1 MIKERFRKYLPVVV
15 DLETGGFDPKTNA
28 ILEIAATLIV
38 KNEGTQLLDVGKTY
52 RYHIEPYEGLVV
64 EQESLDFTKINLNHP
79 LRNAIAEKDAL
90 EELFKI
96 INTERT
102 ANGCSRAILIGHNAH
117 FDHSFLTE
125 AVSRNNIKKSPFHPF
140 SVLDTVTLGALHTKQ
155 TVLAR
160 ICDVLNID
168 YDSKEAHSAAY
179 DSDITAKV
187 FVRLLTSLIAN
198 ILNDSQKHNDSY

>member
-90 EELFKI
+90 DELFKI

-168 YDSKEAHSAAY
+168 YDPKEAHSAAY

-187 FVRLLTSLIAN
+187 FCKIVN
-198 ILNDSQKHNDSY
+198 EFDS

>member
-15 DLETGGFDPKTNA
+15 DLETGGFNPKTNA
-28 ILEIAATLIV
+28 ILEIAATLIFE
-38 KNEGTQLLDVGKTY
+38 NENTQLLEVGETY
-52 RYHIEPYEGLVV
+52 RYHIEPFEGLVV

-79 LRNAIAEKDAL
+79 LRNAITEKDAL
-90 EELFKI
+90 YELFKI

-125 AVSRNNIKKSPFHPF
+125 AISRNNLKKSPFHPF

-160 ICDVLNID
+160 ICDVLKID
-168 YDSKEAHSAAY
+168 YDSKQAHSAAY

-187 FVRLLTSLIAN
+187 FCKIIN
-198 ILNDSQKHNDSY
+198 EFDSHYSKWFSKT

>member
-15 DLETGGFDPKTNA
+15 DLETGGFDPKNNA

-79 LRNAIAEKDAL
+79 LRNAITEKDAL

-96 INTERT
+96 INSERT

-187 FVRLLTSLIAN
+187 FCKIVN
-198 ILNDSQKHNDSY
+198 EFDS

>member
-15 DLETGGFDPKTNA
+15 DLETGGFNPKTNA
-28 ILEIAATLIV
+28 ILEIAATLIS
-38 KNEGTQLLDVGKTY
+38 KNENTQLLEVGETY
-52 RYHIEPYEGLVV
+52 RYHIDPFEGLVV

-79 LRNAIAEKDAL
+79 LRNAITEKDAL
-90 EELFKI
+90 DELFKI

-125 AVSRNNIKKSPFHPF
+125 AISRNNLKKSPFHPF

-160 ICDVLNID
+160 ICDVLKID
-168 YDSKEAHSAAY
+168 YDSKQAHSAAY

-187 FVRLLTSLIAN
+187 FCKIIN
-198 ILNDSQKHNDSY
+198 EFDSHYSKWFSKT